1 MYVVV
6 ENGEPYLKV
15 FRTYLEAVAAIKERH
30 AVAAIKE
37 RHAVALEEDNRI
49 SKEFSCPVINTV
61 DSPEAEGKTY
71 LYIEKRIHIYV
82 YSMSF

>member
-1 MYVVV
+1 MGMYVVV

-15 FRTYLEAVAAIKERH
+15 FRTYLE

-82 YSMSF
+82 YRLSW